1 MQNKIRELLNQ
12 NKSTIGTHLSSTWP
26 TLWEVVGS
34 TAQFDYVEFGSQYGA
49 WDLHDLDNMCRAAEL
64 TNLSTMIKIDRN
76 PKDWLAQRAI
86 AAGFQAILFADIMT
100 IEEVKD
106 CIRAVKLPPEGVNS
120 FMGTRGIRYNVRY
133 DYAKSIDDVVIAIM
147 VEKKSLMENLE
158 DVLIIEGLDMIQ
170 FGPADYGLSLRT
182 PRKPYIRAE
191 YRDIVNADMDRAH
204 QMALDAGVRPRAEA
218 GSVEQCQYFIKRGI
232 RDFCIG
238 WDVSIVAAWCTQNG
252 RKLREILSKR

>member
-86 AAGFQAILFADIMT
+86 AAGFQAILFADIIT
-100 IEEVKD
+100 VEEVKD

-120 FMGTRGIRYNVRY
+120 FMGTRGIRYDARY

-158 DVLIIEGLDMIQ
+158 DVLIIDGLDMIQ
-170 FGPADYGLSLRT
+170 FGPTDYGLSLRT
-182 PRKPYIRAE
+182 PGKPYIRAE

-218 GSVEQCQYFIKRGI
+218 GSAEQCQYFIERGV

-238 WDVSIVAAWCTQNG
+238 WDASMVAAWCTQNG
-252 RKLREILSKR
+252 RKLREMLS